1 MQEKTRKADCQGY
14 GQLHAADI
22 RSRLAFVPT
31 RLIRPSSTYTYTIPF
46 VSGSGATGGAGGE
59 MAEAAPPPADAASA
73 PAAVTRDGVK
83 IILLGDSAVGKS
95 KLVERFLMDG

>member
-1 MQEKTRKADCQGY
+1 MRLARKDKKSR
-14 GQLHAADI
+14 LSRVRSAADI